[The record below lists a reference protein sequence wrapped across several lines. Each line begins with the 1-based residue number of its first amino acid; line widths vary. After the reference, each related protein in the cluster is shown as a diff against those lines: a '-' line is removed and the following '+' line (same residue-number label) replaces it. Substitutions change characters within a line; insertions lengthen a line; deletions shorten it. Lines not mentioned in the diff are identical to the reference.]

1 MPFLL
6 RCWLISS
13 IGEDP
18 TLVRSRWAKEE
29 APPAREVQ
37 AGLYIFSEYRYFYA
51 GGLTHEAVFFFS
63 SQVSVSKRHD
73 PLGIN

>member
-1 MPFLL
+1 MLAYNQH
-6 RCWLISS
+6 R
-13 IGEDP
+13 GEP
-18 TLVRSRWAKEE
+18 HLCALALVKREE
-29 APPAREVQ
+29 PLPARSAQ